1 MVSLYYIHQVEYI
14 ISKKDLS
21 KKLEGSLFMCT
32 LALIYK
38 DIGEQEKALGAQKKA
53 IAIDEVKVKFNLLRS
68 NRQPSKNRR
77 MRKK

>member
-1 MVSLYYIHQVEYI
+1 
-14 ISKKDLS
+14 
-21 KKLEGSLFMCT
+21 MCT

-53 IAIDEVKVKFNLLRS
+53 IAIDEVKVKFNLLRY